1 MISARSST
9 RPPPPG
15 STRISSRRT
24 TFSAG
29 CSGASPTTKRP
40 LTLDLQGRHLPQEV
54 LLRDLPLLRGS
65 RLHAD
70 RSRTPRRGFPA
81 QRLHRHLG
89 RRLRPYGHRD
99 SCRPPARR
107 PPLPRLHAT
116 DRTLFASPHP
126 GGQRHPPRPQPRQE
140 RPPQLPSRPHSR
152 RPCHRPELYAAL
164 RCRTLT
170 VRPGFRST
178 HRAPPALCSHPSP
191 PLRWPDPCLRMRLL
205 RQAVLSQDPHA
216 QAQQAQGQDRLPL
229 SRALCPLHRY
239 PLLTSPHEGIG
250 MAGRPAGVLR
260 QVAFPGPA
268 ASLSPKR
275 GRMPR
280 RLRRP

>member
-1 MISARSST
+1 M
-9 RPPPPG
+9 RP
-15 STRISSRRT
+15 TLSRR
-24 TFSAG
+24 
-29 CSGASPTTKRP
+29 PT
-40 LTLDLQGRHLPQEV
+40 
-54 LLRDLPLLRGS
+54 
-65 RLHAD
+65 
-70 RSRTPRRGFPA
+70 RSTIHPSSIPK
-81 QRLHRHLG
+81 G
-89 RRLRPYGHRD
+89 RRNLAAV
-99 SCRPPARR
+99 ARQR
-107 PPLPRLHAT
+107 FDLHPT
-116 DRTLFASPHP
+116 
-126 GGQRHPPRPQPRQE
+126 
-140 RPPQLPSRPHSR
+140 R

-229 SRALCPLHRY
+229 SRALRPLHRY